1 MTVAQSNADP
11 SYILESAPFT
21 RGLENG
27 KVSFKANGNI
37 DFFEIGNGM
46 TAGEGLLI
54 AGAWGSAGEDSLGYY
69 QEGLGF
75 LIRGNERLD
84 PEQCANVVVAYGLLR
99 TGIVD

>member
-1 MTVAQSNADP
+1 VRSRNDSLGRHMR
-11 SYILESAPFT
+11 T
-21 RGLENG
+21 RNVRAHETRDHQGREG
-27 KVSFKANGNI
+27 VQV
-37 DFFEIGNGM
+37 EIGNGM

-75 LIRGNERLD
+75 LIRGSERLD